1 MVKSGSGRP
10 LADGHHSP
18 LTIHHSPFTAPPP
31 LLLALALLL
40 WGWQTSLLPIA
51 LLLAVVLE
59 AARWIEWRL
68 EFDVP
73 DFNRIA
79 DLCTVLAAV
88 AMVYCILTRETG
100 NQVMAFFQTT
110 SLSARE
116 QALKGVSQTTFI
128 FFQWLPML
136 IFPAIAA
143 LAYSA
148 REQVPFSCF
157 SFFQRRRYARAGQ
170 PQPLTPAGHLGY
182 PYLAVVLFSASLT
195 NQRTDWFY
203 FAVCAAVAWGL
214 WPLRPRRFSNVIWVC
229 LLILVAKAGYYGHQG
244 LSELQ
249 TLMEGKLLSWV
260 SNWARRSQDRTESS
274 TAIGRIGQLKLS
286 GKIVLR
292 VEREAGPVP
301 PLLRDAMFSRFES
314 PRWFNPPRIAET
326 KLDMTG
332 DSTTWPLLRK
342 VTTNAVLIS
351 SFAARGQAV
360 LALPPGTATLENLPA
375 NEVFTNRIGVVR
387 VTGAPDFLQVRAL
400 HGAGQSLG
408 EEPPPGEAGKPP
420 PDLAI
425 PLREQ
430 PTVQRIADELEL
442 ADQSDQEVAR
452 RVQGFFAANFKYG
465 AFLPS
470 SLTQV
475 PHGMTP
481 LGFFLL
487 KNRVGHC
494 EYYATA
500 TVLLLRQAGIPAR
513 YIYGWSVQE
522 PEGNTRRFVV
532 RERHAHAWCVY
543 WSPVTKTWVDLDT
556 TPSNWV
562 GTENQNASF
571 LEPLTDRWSRAWF
584 AFSRWRWYG
593 GADAWQGYLL
603 GALLLLLAL
612 LAWRVLARQRRRRK
626 AEVAGLE
633 EWLHR
638 PGTDSEFYRI
648 EVRLEEL
655 GLGRRAGEALAD
667 WLARI
672 EPLAKLPLTPL
683 RDLLALHYRLRFDP
697 LGLSGPER
705 TALRSGVG
713 EWLAQAKAA

>member
-1 MVKSGSGRP
+1 MK
-10 LADGHHSP
+10 
-18 LTIHHSPFTAPPP
+18 PPP
-31 LLLALALLL
+31 FLLAFALLL
-40 WGWQTSLLPIA
+40 WGWQTGLLAIA

-110 SLSARE
+110 SLTARE
-116 QALKGVSQTTFI
+116 QAMKGVSQTTFI

-136 IFPAIAA
+136 IFPAVAA

-170 PQPLTPAGHLGY
+170 PQPLTPAFHLGY
-182 PYLAVVLFSASLT
+182 PYLAVVLFSASLA

-203 FAVCAAVAWGL
+203 FTLCAAVAWGL
-214 WPLRPRRFSNVIWVC
+214 WPLRPRRFSNVVWVC
-229 LLILVAKAGYYGHQG
+229 VLIGVTKAGYYGHKG

-249 TLMEGKLLSWV
+249 SQVEGKILSWV
-260 SNWARRSQDRTESS
+260 SNWARRSQDRSEAS

-292 VEREAGPVP
+292 VEPKVGPVP
-301 PLLRDAMFSRFES
+301 PLLRDATFSRFES
-314 PRWFNPPRIAET
+314 PRWFNPPRPSEV
-326 KLDMTG
+326 KLDSTEDG
-332 DSTTWPLLRK
+332 TTWPLLKK
-342 VTTNAVLIS
+342 VATNAVVIS
-351 SFAARGQAV
+351 TFAPRGQAV
-360 LALPPGTATLENLPA
+360 LALPPGTALLENLPA
-375 NEVFTNRIGVVR
+375 TEVFTNRLGVVR
-387 VTGAPDFLQVRAL
+387 VTGAPDFLQLRAV
-400 HGAGQSLG
+400 HGPGASLG
-408 EEPPPGEAGKPP
+408 EEPPPGDPGKPQ

-430 PTVQRIADELEL
+430 PAVERIAEELDL
-442 ADQSDQEVAR
+442 ADQPAPEVAR
-452 RVQGFFAANFKYG
+452 RVQAFFTANFKYG

-475 PHGMTP
+475 PQGQTP
-481 LGFFLL
+481 LSFFLL

-494 EYYATA
+494 EYFATA
-500 TVLLLRQAGIPAR
+500 TVLLLREAGIPAR

-522 PEGNTRRFVV
+522 PEGNTRTFIV

-543 WSPVTKTWVDLDT
+543 WNAATKTWVDLDT
-556 TPSNWV
+556 TPSSWV
-562 GTENQNASF
+562 GTENENASF

-593 GADAWQGYLL
+593 GAEAWQGYLL

-612 LAWRVLARQRRRRK
+612 LAWRVLARQRRRRQT
-626 AEVAGLE
+626 AEEVAE
-633 EWLHR
+633 EWLPR
-638 PGTDSEFYRI
+638 PGLDSEFYGV
-648 EVRLEEL
+648 EARLKEL
-655 GLGRRAGEALAD
+655 GLGRRPGEAWAD

-672 EPLAKLPLTPL
+672 EPLARLPVTPL
-683 RDLLALHYRLRFDP
+683 RQLLALHYRLRFDP
-697 LGLSGPER
+697 AGLSAPER
-705 TALRSGVG
+705 AALREGVG
-713 EWLAQAKAA
+713 EWLARAKAS

>member
-1 MVKSGSGRP
+1 MK
-10 LADGHHSP
+10 
-18 LTIHHSPFTAPPP
+18 PPP
-31 LLLALALLL
+31 FLLAFALLL

-100 NQVMAFFQTT
+100 NQVMEFFQTT
-110 SLSARE
+110 SLSGRE
-116 QALKGVSQTTFI
+116 QAMKGVSQTTFV
-128 FFQWLPML
+128 FLQWLPML
-136 IFPAIAA
+136 IFPAVAA

-148 REQVPFSCF
+148 REQVPLSCF
-157 SFFQRRRYARAGQ
+157 SFFQRRRYARAKQ
-170 PQPLTPAGHLGY
+170 PQPLTPAFHLGY
-182 PYLAVVLFSASLT
+182 PYLAVVLFSAAMA
-195 NQRTDWFY
+195 NQRTPWFY

-229 LLILVAKAGYYGHQG
+229 VLIGVTKAGYLGHKG

-249 TLMEGKLLSWV
+249 SQVEGKILSWM
-260 SNWARRSQDRTESS
+260 SNWARRSLDRTESS

-301 PLLRDAMFSRFES
+301 PLLRDASFSRFES
-314 PRWFNPPRIAET
+314 PRWFNPPRIAEA
-326 KLDMTG
+326 KVEISG
-332 DSTTWPLLRK
+332 GSTTFPLLKK
-342 VTTNAVLIS
+342 VATNAVLIS

-360 LALPPGTATLENLPA
+360 LALPPGTATLENLLA
-375 NEVFTNRIGVVR
+375 NEVFTNRVGVVR
-387 VTGAPDFLQVRAL
+387 VTGVPDFLQVRAL
-400 HGAGQSLG
+400 HGPGLTLG
-408 EEPPPGEAGKPP
+408 EEPWPAEQGKSA
-420 PDLAI
+420 PDLAV
-425 PLREQ
+425 PLSEQ
-430 PTVQRIADELEL
+430 PAVKRIADELAL
-442 ADQSDQEVAR
+442 AGQADHEVAR
-452 RVQGFFAANFKYG
+452 RVQRFFAEEFKYG
-465 AFLPS
+465 SFLPS

-475 PHGMTP
+475 PQGMTP
-481 LGFFLL
+481 LSFFLL

-500 TVLLLRQAGIPAR
+500 TVLLLRQAGISAR

-522 PEGNTRRFVV
+522 PETNSNAYVV

-543 WSPVTKTWVDLDT
+543 WNAANKSWVDLDT

-562 GTENQNASF
+562 GTENENASF

-584 AFSRWRWYG
+584 GFSRWRVYG

-626 AEVAGLE
+626 AEVAGIE

-655 GLGRRAGEALAD
+655 GLGRRAGETLAD

-672 EPLAKLPLTPL
+672 EPLAKLPVTPL
-683 RDLLALHYRLRFDP
+683 RQLLALHYRLRFDP

-713 EWLAQAKAA
+713 EWLAKAKAA